1 MKVPKIKINKKNCAG
16 CKKCVE
22 SCFMDVIRWD
32 EKAKKPIAAYPED
45 CQWCLFCEDNCPK
58 QCIEVIPPW

>member
-1 MKVPKIKINKKNCAG
+1 MKIPKIKIDKKNCTG
-16 CKKCVE
+16 CKKCID

-32 EKAKKPIAAYPED
+32 ARGKKPVAAYPED
-45 CQWCLFCEDNCPK
+45 CQWCLFCEDNCPQ